1 MPGTTAAEWRVSR
14 AETEELATR
23 PDVLVAQLAARSWS
37 VVTTAELRMC
47 GLDEDAVAVRVAN
60 GRLHPMYQAVY
71 AVGHANPPREGWY
84 LGAVK
89 ACGEDALLSSC
100 AGGHLWEL
108 GLLGAGL
115 PDVLVPGRRAP
126 DHPLIRG
133 HRTDHLPPE
142 DITVHRGIPVTSPL
156 RTLLDMAAVLDYTA
170 LRRAVRE
177 AQVRNLVDF
186 GELAR
191 RLRGPGPRRGRTQ
204 LARIVATGPAP
215 TRSVLEDVVL
225 DLLLGAGFTHPDVN
239 VPMWIEG
246 RRVIPDFRWPEQRL
260 ILEADGAAYHDNPLA
275 REDNAERQALLE
287 AAGER
292 VIRVTWEQAVARA
305 AQTRRRV
312 AAAGAPLC

>member
-1 MPGTTAAEWRVSR
+1 MI
-14 AETEELATR
+14 
-23 PDVLVAQLAARSWS
+23 VAQLAARSWS
-37 VVTTAELRMC
+37 VVTTAELRAC
-47 GLDEDAVAVRVAN
+47 GLDDDAVAVRVAN
-60 GRLHPMYQAVY
+60 GRLHPMYRAVY

-89 ACGEDALLSSC
+89 ACGDGALLSCC

-108 GLLGAGL
+108 GLPGTGL
-115 PDVLVPGRRAP
+115 PDVLVPNRRAP

-142 DITVHRGIPVTSPL
+142 DIAVHKGIPVTSPL
-156 RTLLDMAAVLDYTA
+156 RTLLDLAAVLDYPA

-177 AQVRNLVDF
+177 AQVRNLIDL

-191 RLRGPGPRRGRTQ
+191 RLRGPGPRRGRAQ

-225 DLLLGAGFTHPDVN
+225 DLLLGAGFAHPDVN
-239 VPMWIEG
+239 VPIWIEG
-246 RRVIPDFRWPEQRL
+246 RRVVPDLRWPEQRL
-260 ILEADGAAYHDNPLA
+260 VLEADGAAYHDNLLA
-275 REDNAERQALLE
+275 REDDTERQAVLE

-292 VIRVTWEQAVARA
+292 VIRVTWEQAVART

-312 AAAGAPLC
+312 GAAGAPLR